1 MNREERRQAAALQNG
16 YHGDFQIDSGRR
28 HARGLAVHLRALD
41 RLQFAIHL
49 VRYGVRVS
57 RREGNE
63 RLGRSRSRGWTF
75 GPRPRNTPRTH
86 ARFAGGIYTWGGA

>member
-41 RLQFAIHL
+41 RLQFAMHL

-57 RREGNE
+57 RRERE
-63 RLGRSRSRGWTF
+63 EGRRKPGCPGVKLWAA
-75 GPRPRNTPRTH
+75 PREHPRTTGWS
-86 ARFAGGIYTWGGA
+86 AGGDVRSGAA